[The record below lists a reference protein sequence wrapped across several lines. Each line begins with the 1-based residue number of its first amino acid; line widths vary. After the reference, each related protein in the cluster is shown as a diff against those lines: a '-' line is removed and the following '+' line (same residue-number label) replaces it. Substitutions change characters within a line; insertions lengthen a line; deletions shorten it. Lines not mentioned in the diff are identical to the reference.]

1 MSTKYVFLDIDGT
14 LVGYDSKIP
23 ASALEALTKAKANG
37 HKIIISSGRAYCMI
51 YKELLSAI
59 QFDGIISSGGAC
71 VMVDGKV
78 IYESFINDEN
88 LAFVI
93 DYFRANGIT
102 YLLMSKDDIYAE
114 PVFNKYVLPGMIK
127 AGYNKDL
134 VEQAYGT
141 NIEVEDVKT
150 VKCGN
155 KIAYFTSPFKPDKI
169 ASDLDGRFY
178 VVDFSVGKTE
188 EKNFFGEMNNG
199 GVNKASGIDEYLRY
213 VGGSIEDT
221 IAIGDSANDLEMLE
235 HAAISVAMGNG
246 TDSAK
251 AAADF
256 VTTAVDK
263 DGIYNA
269 FQKLGLI

>member
-155 KIAYFTSPFKPDKI
+155 KIAYFTSPFKPDQI

-246 TDSAK
+246 TDAAK
-251 AAADF
+251 AVADF

>member
-1 MSTKYVFLDIDGT
+1 MKAKHVFLDIDGT

-23 ASALEALTKAKANG
+23 ASALKALELAKANG

-51 YKELLSAI
+51 YKELLAAVD
-59 QFDGIISSGGAC
+59 FDGIISSGGAC

-78 IYESFINDEN
+78 IYESYIEGED

-93 DYFRANGIT
+93 DYFRANGIN

-127 AGYNKDL
+127 AGYNKAL

-150 VKCGN
+150 VTVGN
-155 KIAYFTSPFKPDKI
+155 KLAYFTSPFRPEKI
-169 ASDLDGRFY
+169 ASDLDERFY
-178 VVDFSVGKTE
+178 VVDFSIGE
-188 EKNFFGEMNNG
+188 ARDGGFFGEMNNG
-199 GVNKASGIDEYLRY
+199 GVNKATGIDEYLKY
-213 VGGSIEDT
+213 VGGSLEDT

-235 HAAISVAMGNG
+235 HAGVAVAMGNG
-246 TDSAK
+246 TDAAN

-256 VTTAVDK
+256 VTTDVDK

-269 FQKLGLI
+269 FVKLGLI

>member
-1 MSTKYVFLDIDGT
+1 MKTKYVFLDIDGT

-23 ASALEALTKAKANG
+23 KSALKALTLAKANG

-59 QFDGIISSGGAC
+59 EFDGIISSGGAC

-188 EKNFFGEMNNG
+188 KSNFFGEMNNG
-199 GVNKASGIDEYLRY
+199 GVNKASGIDEYLKY
-213 VGGSIEDT
+213 VGGAVEDT

-235 HAAISVAMGNG
+235 HAAVSVAMGNG
-246 TDSAK
+246 TDAAK
-251 AAADF
+251 NAADF
-256 VTTAVDK
+256 VTTDVDQ

-269 FQKLGLI
+269 FVKLGLI

>member
-1 MSTKYVFLDIDGT
+1 MKTKHVFLDIDGT

-23 ASALEALTKAKANG
+23 DSALKALQIAQANG
-37 HKIIISSGRAYCMI
+37 HKMIISSGRAYCMI
-51 YKELLSAI
+51 YKELLDTVD
-59 QFDGIISSGGAC
+59 FDGIISSGGAC

-78 IYESFINDEN
+78 IYESYIEGED

-93 DYFRANGIT
+93 DYFRANGIN
-102 YLLMSKDDIYAE
+102 YLLMSKNDIYAE

-141 NIEVEDVKT
+141 NIEVEDIRCVKG
-150 VKCGN
+150 CN
-155 KIAYFTSPFKPDKI
+155 KLAYFTSPFRPEKI
-169 ASDLDGRFY
+169 ASDLEGRFY

-188 EKNFFGEMNNG
+188 KSNFFGEMNNG
-199 GVNKASGIDEYLRY
+199 GVNKALGIDKYLEY

-221 IAIGDSANDLEMLE
+221 VAIGDSANDLEMLE
-235 HAAISVAMGNG
+235 HAGVSVAMGNG
-246 TDSAK
+246 TDAAK

-256 VTTAVDK
+256 VTTDVDK

-269 FQKLGLI
+269 FVRLGLI